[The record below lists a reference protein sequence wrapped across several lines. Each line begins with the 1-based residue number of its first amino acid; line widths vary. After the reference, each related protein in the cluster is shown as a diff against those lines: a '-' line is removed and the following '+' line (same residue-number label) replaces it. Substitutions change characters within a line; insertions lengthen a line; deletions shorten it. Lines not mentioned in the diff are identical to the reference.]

1 MLAGQKAVV
10 VTFFAAGSFITSQT
24 ASAKFVFDKEDFYLD
39 TTMDDGNARRENPVV
54 GGENRWAYSSF
65 KNWRFFPGH
74 DHGRRERSQGEPRGW
89 RGEPL
94 GLQLLQELALLPRAR
109 RADAHRDAPRRRQA
123 LP

>member
-1 MLAGQKAVV
+1 MLAGNLPVV

-65 KNWRFFPGH
+65 KNWRFFPGR
-74 DHGRRERSQGEPRGW
+74 DVLTPIET
-89 RGEPL
+89 PL
-94 GLQLLQELALLPRAR
+94 GAVKPFPFLVDPEELAFLFEQKGCA
-109 RADAHRDAPRRRQA
+109 AKEQGK
-123 LP
+123 